1 MMQKGTLY
9 FVLGRGTGF
18 CFYCLPCSHAAH
30 FQVLILAL
38 NASCKLFHR
47 ET

>member
-18 CFYCLPCSHAAH
+18 CFYCQPCSQASY
-30 FQVLILAL
+30 FQVDFGVEFFL
-38 NASCKLFHR
+38 
-47 ET
+47 